1 MRDYDFVV
9 IGSGI
14 AGLTF
19 ALKAAKHGS
28 VAVVT
33 KRKGSDTNTARAQ
46 GGIAC
51 VTSDE
56 DSFELHVRDTLEAG
70 AGLCDEAV
78 VRTIVTEG
86 PDRIRELMALGL
98 QFDER
103 EVSGHRE
110 LDLGKEG
117 GHSKRRVLHVRDV
130 LEAGAGL
137 CDEAVVRTIV
147 TEGPDRIRELMALGL
162 QFDERE
168 VSGHRELD
176 LGKEGGHSKRRVLHV
191 RDVTGK
197 EVEETL
203 LRELDRQSRVELLE
217 NHMAVDLITAA
228 KLGFATEDRC
238 LGAYVLDET
247 AGKVETIRADR
258 IVLATGGCGKVYLY
272 TTNPDIAT
280 GDGVAMAWRAGVE
293 IANMEFIQFHPTC
306 LFHPQAKSFLI
317 SEAVR
322 GEGGILRND
331 RGEDFMKRYD
341 ARGSLA
347 PRDIVARAIDS
358 EMKRSGAKCAFLDIT
373 HRSPEFLRERFP
385 HIYQT
390 CLRFGIDMS
399 KQPIP
404 VVPAAH
410 YQCGGIKTDVNGATS
425 LSGLYTIGEV
435 ACTGLH
441 GANRLASN
449 SLLEGLVMAH
459 RAAATAVHVES
470 TSKRKIP
477 LPEWKSGNVQDV
489 DEMVV
494 IYHNWDEIRRLMWDY
509 VGIVRTDKRLQRASA
524 RLRNLQREIREFYW
538 NFKVSVDLLELR
550 NLATVAAL
558 IVDSALSRKE
568 SRGLHYTL
576 DYPQADDREFRQDT
590 LVRRN

>member
-1 MRDYDFVV
+1 VKEYDFVV

-19 ALKAAKHGS
+19 ALKVAKQGS
-28 VAVVT
+28 VAVIT
-33 KRKGSDTNTARAQ
+33 KRKGVDTNTAWAQ

-56 DSFELHVRDTLEAG
+56 DSFELHVRDTIAAG

-86 PDRIRELMALGL
+86 PKRIRELMEAGL

-117 GHSKRRVLHVRDV
+117 GHSKRRVLHVRD
-130 LEAGAGL
+130 A
-137 CDEAVVRTIV
+137 
-147 TEGPDRIRELMALGL
+147 
-162 QFDERE
+162 
-168 VSGHRELD
+168 
-176 LGKEGGHSKRRVLHV
+176 
-191 RDVTGK
+191 TGK
-197 EVEETL
+197 EIEKTL
-203 LRELDRQSRVELLE
+203 LRELGQQSHVDLLE
-217 NHMAVDLITAA
+217 NCMAVDLITAA
-228 KLGFATEDRC
+228 KLGFAAEDRC
-238 LGAYVLDET
+238 LGIYVLDDTTGE
-247 AGKVETIRADR
+247 VETIRSDR

-280 GDGVAMAWRAGVE
+280 GDGVAMAWRARAE

-306 LFHPQAKSFLI
+306 LFHPQAKSFLV

-322 GEGGILRND
+322 GEGGVLRNNW
-331 RGEDFMKRYD
+331 GEDFMKRYD

-347 PRDIVARAIDS
+347 PRDIVARAIDA
-358 EMKRSGAKCAFLDIT
+358 EIKRSGAKCVFLDVT
-373 HRSPEFLRERFP
+373 HKAPEFVRERFP
-385 HIYQT
+385 HIYET
-390 CLRFGIDMS
+390 CLRFGIDIS

-410 YQCGGIKTDVNGATS
+410 YQCGGIKTDINGVTS
-425 LSGLYTIGEV
+425 LPGLYAIGEV

-459 RAAATAVHVES
+459 RAAVAARARS
-470 TSKRKIP
+470 SAKRQI
-477 LPEWKSGNVQDV
+477 LLAEWKSGDVQDI
-489 DEMVV
+489 DELVV

-538 NFKVSVDLLELR
+538 NFKISVDLLELR

-576 DYPQADDREFRQDT
+576 DYPEPRDRQFRRDT
-590 LVRRN
+590 VLRRD

>member
-1 MRDYDFVV
+1 MKEYDFVV

-14 AGLTF
+14 AGLSF
-19 ALKAAKHGS
+19 ALKAARHGS
-28 VAVVT
+28 VVVIT
-33 KRKGSDTNTARAQ
+33 KRKGADTNTAWAQ

-56 DSFELHVRDTLEAG
+56 DSFELHVRDTLGAG

-86 PDRIRELMALGL
+86 PERIHELSELGL

-103 EVSGHRE
+103 EVAGHRE

-117 GHSKRRVLHVRDV
+117 GHSKRRVLHVRD
-130 LEAGAGL
+130 A
-137 CDEAVVRTIV
+137 
-147 TEGPDRIRELMALGL
+147 
-162 QFDERE
+162 
-168 VSGHRELD
+168 
-176 LGKEGGHSKRRVLHV
+176 
-191 RDVTGK
+191 TGK
-197 EVEETL
+197 EIEQAL
-203 LRELDRQSRVELLE
+203 LRQLGRHQDVKLLE

-228 KLGFATEDRC
+228 KLGLATEDRC
-238 LGAYVLDET
+238 LGVYVLDEKT
-247 AGKVETIRADR
+247 GDVETIRSDR
-258 IVLATGGCGKVYLY
+258 IVLATGGSSKVYLY

-293 IANMEFIQFHPTC
+293 IANMEFVQFHPTC

-322 GEGGILRND
+322 GEGGVLRNN

-341 ARGSLA
+341 PRGSLA
-347 PRDIVARAIDS
+347 PRDIVARAIDA
-358 EMKRSGAKCAFLDIT
+358 EIKRSGAKCVFLDIT
-373 HRSPEFLRERFP
+373 HKSPEFVRERFP

-390 CLRFGIDMS
+390 CLRFGVDIS
-399 KQPIP
+399 KQAIP

-410 YQCGGIKTDVNGATS
+410 YQCGGIKTDVNGATT
-425 LSGLYTIGEV
+425 LPGLYAIGEV

-449 SLLEGLVMAH
+449 SLLEGLVVAH
-459 RAAATAVHVES
+459 RAAAAGAHRGS
-470 TSKRKIP
+470 ARKQQIT
-477 LPEWKSGNVQDV
+477 LPEWQSGNVQDV
-489 DEMVV
+489 DELVV

-550 NLATVAAL
+550 NLATAAAL

-576 DYPQADDREFRQDT
+576 DYPETDDQHFRRDT
-590 LVRRN
+590 ILSRG

>member
-1 MRDYDFVV
+1 VKEYDFVV

-14 AGLTF
+14 AGLSF

-28 VAVVT
+28 VAVIT
-33 KRKGSDTNTARAQ
+33 KRKGADTNTAWAQ

-70 AGLCDEAV
+70 AGLCHERV
-78 VRTIVTEG
+78 VHTIVTEG
-86 PDRIRELMALGL
+86 PARIQELVDLGL

-103 EVSGHRE
+103 DVSGHRE
-110 LDLGKEG
+110 FDLGREG
-117 GHSKRRVLHVRDV
+117 GHSKRRVLHV
-130 LEAGAGL
+130 
-137 CDEAVVRTIV
+137 
-147 TEGPDRIRELMALGL
+147 
-162 QFDERE
+162 Q
-168 VSGHRELD
+168 
-176 LGKEGGHSKRRVLHV
+176 
-191 RDVTGK
+191 DVTGK
-197 EVEETL
+197 EIENTL
-203 LRELDRQSRVELLE
+203 LRSLRRQSQVDLLE
-217 NHMAVDLITAA
+217 NHMAVDLITAG

-238 LGAYVLDET
+238 LGAYVLDEKT
-247 AGKVETIRADR
+247 GEVETIRSDR

-280 GDGVAMAWRAGVE
+280 GDGVAMAWRAGAT

-306 LFHPQAKSFLI
+306 LFHAKAKSFLI

-322 GEGGILRND
+322 GEGGILRNS

-341 ARGSLA
+341 SRGSLA
-347 PRDIVARAIDS
+347 PRDIVARAIDA
-358 EMKRSGAKCAFLDIT
+358 EIKRSGAQCVFLDIT
-373 HRSPEFLRERFP
+373 HQAPEFLRERFP
-385 HIYQT
+385 HIYET
-390 CLRFGIDMS
+390 CLRLGIDMS

-410 YQCGGIKTDVNGATS
+410 YQCGGVKTDVNGSTS
-425 LSGLYTIGEV
+425 LAGLSAIGEV
-435 ACTGLH
+435 GCTGLH

-449 SLLEGLVMAH
+449 SLLEGIVVAH
-459 RAAATAVHVES
+459 RACEAM
-470 TSKRKIP
+470 IP
-477 LPEWKSGNVQDV
+477 LRQQRQIALPEWESGDVQDV
-489 DEMVV
+489 DELVV

-538 NFKVSVDLLELR
+538 NFKLSVDLLELR

-558 IVDSALSRKE
+558 IVDSALTRKE

-576 DYPQADDREFRQDT
+576 DYPEANDHQFRHET
-590 LVRRN
+590 LLSRG

>member
-1 MRDYDFVV
+1 MKEYDFVV

-14 AGLTF
+14 AGLSF
-19 ALKAAKHGS
+19 ALKAARHGS
-28 VAVVT
+28 VAVIT
-33 KRKGSDTNTARAQ
+33 KRKGADTNTAWAQ

-56 DSFELHVRDTLEAG
+56 DSFELHVHDTLEAG

-86 PDRIRELMALGL
+86 PERIRELAELGL

-103 EVSGHRE
+103 EVSGQRE
-110 LDLGKEG
+110 
-117 GHSKRRVLHVRDV
+117 
-130 LEAGAGL
+130 
-137 CDEAVVRTIV
+137 
-147 TEGPDRIRELMALGL
+147 
-162 QFDERE
+162 F
-168 VSGHRELD
+168 D

-191 RDVTGK
+191 RDVTGR
-197 EVEETL
+197 EIEETL
-203 LRELDRQSRVELLE
+203 LRELARQSDVQLLE

-228 KLGFATEDRC
+228 KLGFTAEDRC
-238 LGAYVLDET
+238 LGVYVLDEKT
-247 AGKVETIRADR
+247 GEVETIRADR

-272 TTNPDIAT
+272 TTNPDVAT

-322 GEGGILRND
+322 GEGGMLRNN

-341 ARGSLA
+341 PRGSLA
-347 PRDIVARAIDS
+347 PRDIVARAIDA
-358 EMKRSGAKCAFLDIT
+358 EIKRSGAKCVFLDIT
-373 HRSPEFLRERFP
+373 HNPPEFIRERFP

-399 KQPIP
+399 KQAIP

-410 YQCGGIKTDVNGATS
+410 YQCGGIKTDINGATN
-425 LSGLYTIGEV
+425 LPALYAIGEV

-449 SLLEGLVMAH
+449 SLLEGLVVAH
-459 RAAATAVHVES
+459 RAAAAAVETRS
-470 TSKRKIP
+470 ARKQKVP

-489 DEMVV
+489 DELVV

-550 NLATVAAL
+550 NLAAVAAL
-558 IVDSALSRKE
+558 IVDSALCRKE

-576 DYPQADDREFRQDT
+576 DYPEVDDRHFKHDT
-590 LVRRN
+590 LLSRG

>member
-1 MRDYDFVV
+1 MKEYDFVV

-14 AGLTF
+14 AGLSF
-19 ALKAAKHGS
+19 ALKAARHGS
-28 VAVVT
+28 VVVIT
-33 KRKGSDTNTARAQ
+33 KRKGADTNTAWAQ

-86 PDRIRELMALGL
+86 PERIHELAELGL

-103 EVSGHRE
+103 HVSGHRE

-117 GHSKRRVLHVRDV
+117 GHSKRRVLHVRD
-130 LEAGAGL
+130 A
-137 CDEAVVRTIV
+137 
-147 TEGPDRIRELMALGL
+147 
-162 QFDERE
+162 
-168 VSGHRELD
+168 
-176 LGKEGGHSKRRVLHV
+176 
-191 RDVTGK
+191 TGK
-197 EVEETL
+197 EIEDVL
-203 LRELDRQSRVELLE
+203 LGQLRRQSHVKLLE
-217 NHMAVDLITAA
+217 NHMAVDLITSA
-228 KLGFATEDRC
+228 KLGFSAEDRC
-238 LGAYVLDET
+238 LGAYVLDEKT
-247 AGKVETIRADR
+247 GKVETIRSDR

-280 GDGVAMAWRAGVE
+280 GDGVAMAWRGGVE
-293 IANMEFIQFHPTC
+293 ISNMEFIQFHPTC
-306 LFHPQAKSFLI
+306 LFHPLAKSFLI

-322 GEGGILRND
+322 GEGGILRNN
-331 RGEDFMKRYD
+331 RGEDFMKRYHPQ
-341 ARGSLA
+341 RSLA
-347 PRDIVARAIDS
+347 PRDIVARAIDA
-358 EMKRSGAKCAFLDIT
+358 EMKRLGAHCVFLDIT
-373 HRSPEFLRERFP
+373 HQSPEFIKERFP
-385 HIYQT
+385 HIYET
-390 CLRFGIDMS
+390 CLRFGTDMA

-410 YQCGGIKTDVNGATS
+410 YQCGGVKTDVNGVTS
-425 LSGLYTIGEV
+425 LPGLYAIGEV
-435 ACTGLH
+435 ASTGLH

-459 RAAATAVHVES
+459 RACDAFVREQP
-470 TSKRKIP
+470 TSHPAREIA
-477 LPEWKSGNVQDV
+477 LPEWESGNVQNV
-489 DEMVV
+489 DELVV

-509 VGIVRTDKRLQRASA
+509 VGIVRTEKRLQRASA

-568 SRGLHYTL
+568 SRGLHFTL
-576 DYPQADDREFRQDT
+576 DYPELSDERFRRDT
-590 LVRRN
+590 LISRN

>member
-1 MRDYDFVV
+1 MKEYDFVV

-14 AGLTF
+14 AGLSF
-19 ALKAAKHGS
+19 ALKAARHGS
-28 VAVVT
+28 VAVIT
-33 KRKGSDTNTARAQ
+33 KRKGADTNTAWAQ

-56 DSFELHVRDTLEAG
+56 DSFELHVHDTLEAG

-86 PDRIRELMALGL
+86 PERIRELAELGL

-103 EVSGHRE
+103 EVSGQRE
-110 LDLGKEG
+110 
-117 GHSKRRVLHVRDV
+117 
-130 LEAGAGL
+130 
-137 CDEAVVRTIV
+137 
-147 TEGPDRIRELMALGL
+147 
-162 QFDERE
+162 F
-168 VSGHRELD
+168 D

-191 RDVTGK
+191 RDVTGR
-197 EVEETL
+197 EIEETL
-203 LRELDRQSRVELLE
+203 LRELARQSDVQLLE

-228 KLGFATEDRC
+228 KLGFTAEDRC
-238 LGAYVLDET
+238 LGVYVLDEKT
-247 AGKVETIRADR
+247 GEVETIRADR

-272 TTNPDIAT
+272 TTNPDVAT

-322 GEGGILRND
+322 GEGGMLRNN

-341 ARGSLA
+341 PRGSLA
-347 PRDIVARAIDS
+347 PRDIVARAIDA
-358 EMKRSGAKCAFLDIT
+358 EIKRSGAKCVFLDIT
-373 HRSPEFLRERFP
+373 HNPPEFIRERFP

-399 KQPIP
+399 KQAIP

-410 YQCGGIKTDVNGATS
+410 YQCGGIKTDINGATN
-425 LSGLYTIGEV
+425 LPALYAIGEV

-449 SLLEGLVMAH
+449 SLLEGLVVAH
-459 RAAATAVHVES
+459 RAAAAAVETRS
-470 TSKRKIP
+470 ARKQKVP
-477 LPEWKSGNVQDV
+477 LPEWKAGNVQDV
-489 DEMVV
+489 DELVV

-550 NLATVAAL
+550 NLAAVAAL
-558 IVDSALSRKE
+558 IVDSALCRKE

-576 DYPQADDREFRQDT
+576 DYPEVDDRHFKHDT
-590 LVRRN
+590 LLSRG

>member
-1 MRDYDFVV
+1 MKEYDFVV

-14 AGLTF
+14 AGLSF

-28 VAVVT
+28 VAVIT
-33 KRKGSDTNTARAQ
+33 KRKGPDTNTAWAQ

-70 AGLCDEAV
+70 AGLCDENV
-78 VRTIVTEG
+78 VRTIVTEA
-86 PDRIRELMALGL
+86 PARIQDLVELGV

-110 LDLGKEG
+110 FDLGREG
-117 GHSKRRVLHVRDV
+117 GHSKRRVLHV
-130 LEAGAGL
+130 
-137 CDEAVVRTIV
+137 
-147 TEGPDRIRELMALGL
+147 
-162 QFDERE
+162 Q
-168 VSGHRELD
+168 
-176 LGKEGGHSKRRVLHV
+176 
-191 RDVTGK
+191 DVTGK
-197 EVEETL
+197 EIENAL
-203 LRELDRQSRVELLE
+203 LRELGRQSHVDLLE

-228 KLGFATEDRC
+228 KIGYAAEDRC
-238 LGAYVLDET
+238 LGIYILDENS
-247 AGKVETIRADR
+247 GQVETVRSDR

-280 GDGVAMAWRAGVE
+280 GDGVAMAWRAGVT
-293 IANMEFIQFHPTC
+293 IANMEFVQFHPTC
-306 LFHPQAKSFLI
+306 LFNPKAKSFLI

-322 GEGGILRND
+322 GEGGSLRNN

-341 ARGSLA
+341 LRGSLA
-347 PRDIVARAIDS
+347 PRDIVARAIDA
-358 EMKRSGAKCAFLDIT
+358 EIKRSGAQYVFLDIT
-373 HRSPEFLRERFP
+373 DKPVEFLRERFP
-385 HIYQT
+385 NIYET
-390 CLRFGIDMS
+390 CLHFGIDMT

-410 YQCGGIKTDVNGATS
+410 YQCGGIKTDVDGATS
-425 LSGLYTIGEV
+425 LRGLYAIGEV
-435 ACTGLH
+435 GCTRLH

-449 SLLEGLVMAH
+449 SLLEGLVVAH
-459 RAAATAVHVES
+459 RACEAMMRERRSPRATPPIS
-470 TSKRKIP
+470 
-477 LPEWKSGNVQDV
+477 LPEWQSGDVQDV
-489 DEMVV
+489 DELVV

-524 RLRNLQREIREFYW
+524 RLRNLQREILEFYW

-576 DYPQADDREFRQDT
+576 NYPQTEDRQFRRDT
-590 LVRRN
+590 LLSRG

>member
-1 MRDYDFVV
+1 MKEYDFVV

-14 AGLTF
+14 AGLSF
-19 ALKAAKHGS
+19 ALKAARRGS
-28 VAVVT
+28 VAVIT
-33 KRKGSDTNTARAQ
+33 KRKGADTNTAWAQ

-86 PDRIRELMALGL
+86 PERIRELAELGL

-110 LDLGKEG
+110 FDLGKEG
-117 GHSKRRVLHVRDV
+117 GHSKRRVLHVRDIT
-130 LEAGAGL
+130 G
-137 CDEAVVRTIV
+137 
-147 TEGPDRIRELMALGL
+147 REI
-162 QFDERE
+162 
-168 VSGHRELD
+168 
-176 LGKEGGHSKRRVLHV
+176 
-191 RDVTGK
+191 
-197 EVEETL
+197 EETL
-203 LRELDRQSRVELLE
+203 LGELARQSDVQLLE

-228 KLGFATEDRC
+228 KLGFAAQDRC
-238 LGAYVLDET
+238 LGVYVLDEKT
-247 AGKVETIRADR
+247 GEVETIRADR

-322 GEGGILRND
+322 GEGGILRNN

-341 ARGSLA
+341 PRGSLA
-347 PRDIVARAIDS
+347 PRDIVARAIDA
-358 EMKRSGAKCAFLDIT
+358 EIKRSGAKCVFLDIT
-373 HRSPEFLRERFP
+373 HKAPEFVRERFP
-385 HIYQT
+385 HIYQI

-399 KQPIP
+399 KQAIP

-410 YQCGGIKTDVNGATS
+410 YQCGGIKTNINGATN
-425 LSGLYTIGEV
+425 LPGLYAIGEV

-449 SLLEGLVMAH
+449 SLLEGLVVAH
-459 RAAATAVHVES
+459 RAAAAAVETRSAQKQRV
-470 TSKRKIP
+470 R
-477 LPEWKSGNVQDV
+477 LPEWKSENVQDV
-489 DEMVV
+489 DELVV

-550 NLATVAAL
+550 NLAAVATL
-558 IVDSALSRKE
+558 IVDSALCRKE

-576 DYPQADDREFRQDT
+576 DYPEADDRHFKHDT
-590 LVRRN
+590 LLSRG

>member
-1 MRDYDFVV
+1 VKEYDFVV

-14 AGLTF
+14 AGLSF

-28 VAVVT
+28 VAVIT
-33 KRKGSDTNTARAQ
+33 KRKGRDTNTAWAQ

-70 AGLCDEAV
+70 AGLCDEQV
-78 VRTIVTEG
+78 VRTIVTEA
-86 PDRIRELMALGL
+86 PARIHDLVEFGL
-98 QFDER
+98 HFDER

-110 LDLGKEG
+110 FDLGREG
-117 GHSKRRVLHVRDV
+117 GHSKRRVLHVRD
-130 LEAGAGL
+130 E
-137 CDEAVVRTIV
+137 
-147 TEGPDRIRELMALGL
+147 
-162 QFDERE
+162 
-168 VSGHRELD
+168 
-176 LGKEGGHSKRRVLHV
+176 
-191 RDVTGK
+191 TGK
-197 EVEETL
+197 EIENVL
-203 LRELDRQSRVELLE
+203 LGELARQSNVDLLE

-228 KLGFATEDRC
+228 KLGYAAEDRC
-238 LGAYVLDET
+238 LGVYVLDENS
-247 AGKVETIRADR
+247 GEVETIRSDR

-280 GDGVAMAWRAGVE
+280 GDGVAMAWRAGVT
-293 IANMEFIQFHPTC
+293 IANMEFVQFHPTC
-306 LFHPQAKSFLI
+306 LFNPKAKSFLI

-322 GEGGILRND
+322 GEGGVLRNN

-341 ARGSLA
+341 PRGSLA
-347 PRDIVARAIDS
+347 PRDIVARAIDA
-358 EMKRSGAKCAFLDIT
+358 EIKRSGAQCVFLDIT
-373 HRSPEFLRERFP
+373 DKPVEFLRERFP
-385 HIYQT
+385 HIYET
-390 CLRFGIDMS
+390 CLRFGIDIT

-410 YQCGGIKTDVNGATS
+410 YQCGGIKTDVNGATN
-425 LSGLYTIGEV
+425 LPGLFAIGEV
-435 ACTGLH
+435 GCTGLH

-449 SLLEGLVMAH
+449 SLLEGLVVAH
-459 RAAATAVHVES
+459 RAVEAASNCRYSQTQRAIV
-470 TSKRKIP
+470 
-477 LPEWKSGNVQDV
+477 LPEWESGDVQIV
-489 DEMVV
+489 DELVV

-538 NFKVSVDLLELR
+538 NFKVTVDLLELR

-576 DYPQADDREFRQDT
+576 DHPEKSDREYKHNT
-590 LVRRN
+590 LLSRM